1 MTRKNRKSISAGMKA
16 AWASKTKAGR
26 KAWGA
31 AISRG
36 HRRNKRR

>member
-1 MTRKNRKSISAGMKA
+1 MTRKTQKSISKAMQA

-36 HRRNKRR
+36 LRRNKRR